1 MSNLAMIFRGSLNQ
15 KRDILQSKSIAQD
28 LTLSEIESLRQDKH
42 NSIVVGREYLK
53 KIKKKI
59 V

>member
-1 MSNLAMIFRGSLNQ
+1 MSNLAMIFRGLLNQ
-15 KRDILQSKSIAQD
+15 KRDTLQSKSIAQD

>member
-15 KRDILQSKSIAQD
+15 KRDILQSKYIAQD

-53 KIKKKI
+53 KIKKKM

>member
-1 MSNLAMIFRGSLNQ
+1 MSNLAMIFRGSLKQ
-15 KRDILQSKSIAQD
+15 KCDILQSKTIAQD
-28 LTLSEIESLRQDKH
+28 LSLSEIESLRQDKH